1 VPLDRV
7 AALRNAEKLLR
18 QGKLEPAIAEYLR
31 IVEDQPRDLNSTNTL
46 GDLYVRAGQVD
57 KAVEQF
63 IRIASILNDDGFLPK
78 AGALYKKILK
88 LKPHH
93 EHALIQAAEIAASQ
107 GLLVDARMYF
117 KTVADRR
124 GARGDARGAAQAM
137 IRLGTLDPADFR
149 ARMTAAASRVEI
161 GEIAG
166 AVDDLKAIAAELSED
181 DRQPEA
187 IEALR
192 QAALIAPEDEG
203 IREHLMNVYLAAG
216 DLTHARECAVT
227 ARHFKSLAAAL
238 DGAGSTDEALG
249 MLREAARLDPADA
262 ELREHLART
271 FVSNGNMAAASEF
284 LTAETAG
291 QDPKLQ
297 LMAAELQLR
306 GANADEGMALIRR
319 LLEQDPARRDDVAA
333 VGWRLADE
341 SPEAAFKVVELA
353 AETAVVQT
361 DWGSAAAALQEFVT
375 RVPNHITAL
384 MRLVEICVDGGLEAT
399 MYEAQAQLADA
410 YIAAGMGPEAR
421 FIAEDLV
428 AREPWERANIERFR
442 RSLVLLGEQDPDG
455 VIADRLSGQSPFMST
470 DVITRATFPAL
481 DESAPLV
488 NPAPAVE
495 SHGGGIFEDDSLDL
509 ASLTGLDAP
518 PAPVM
523 NPGPR
528 TSRPEPDTEPSPFD
542 LSADVIDMNAL
553 FAETDGLSA
562 GSGSKPKVH
571 AAQES
576 VEVDLSIVLGD
587 MTLEDVDVQPR
598 ASSQTAPLHE
608 GDLDGVFE
616 RLRDETSRQSGGDS
630 GDELLSRGMS
640 LRQAG
645 KIDESIQAFE
655 LASRSPRHRFQ
666 AATLIGRT
674 HRGRGHMPAA
684 IEWFERAAQAPAPSE
699 EEGHMLMYELADA
712 LESVGEV
719 ARALAICIELQSHA
733 PEFRDVGAR
742 VDRLAKVQTRG

>member
-18 QGKLEPAIAEYLR
+18 QGKLEPAIVEYLR

-88 LKPHH
+88 LKPDH

-124 GARGDARGAAQAM
+124 RARGDARGAAQAM

-166 AVDDLKAIAAELSED
+166 AVDDLKAIATELSED
-181 DRQPEA
+181 NRQPEA

-203 IREHLMNVYLAAG
+203 IREHLMKVYLAAG

-227 ARHFKSLAAAL
+227 AQHFKSLAAVL
-238 DGAGSTDEALG
+238 DQAGSTDEALG

-271 FVSNGNMAAASEF
+271 FVTNGNMAAASEF
-284 LTAETAG
+284 LTVETAG

-341 SPEAAFKVVELA
+341 LPEAAFKVVELA

-410 YIAAGMGPEAR
+410 YIASGMGPEAR

-470 DVITRATFPAL
+470 DVITRAAFPAL
-481 DESAPLV
+481 DESAPV
-488 NPAPAVE
+488 NPPAAAE
-495 SHGGGIFEDDSLDL
+495 AHGGGIFEDDSLDL
-509 ASLTGLDAP
+509 ASLTGLDAAP
-518 PAPVM
+518 PPVM
-523 NPGPR
+523 NAEPWTPR
-528 TSRPEPDTEPSPFD
+528 AEPDTEPSPFD

-553 FAETDGLSA
+553 FGETDALSA
-562 GSGSKPKVH
+562 GSGTKPKVH

-587 MTLEDVDVQPR
+587 MTLGDVDVQPR
-598 ASSQTAPLHE
+598 SSGQGAPD
-608 GDLDGVFE
+608 DLDGVFE
-616 RLRDETSRQSGGDS
+616 RLRDETSRHSGGDS

-719 ARALAICIELQSHA
+719 ARALAICIELQSLA

>member
-63 IRIASILNDDGFLPK
+63 IRIATILNDDGFRSK

-88 LKPHH
+88 LKPDH
-93 EHALIQAAEIAASQ
+93 EHALLQAAEIAATQ

-124 GARGDARGAAQAM
+124 RARGDTRGAAQAM
-137 IRLGTLDPADFR
+137 IRLGTLDPADFK
-149 ARMTAAASRVEI
+149 ARMAAAASRVEI
-161 GEIAG
+161 GETSG
-166 AVDDLKAIAAELSED
+166 AVDDLKAIAAQLSED
-181 DRQPEA
+181 NRQAEA

-216 DLTHARECAVT
+216 DLAHARECAVT
-227 ARHFKSLAAAL
+227 AQHFKSLAAAL
-238 DGAGSTDEALG
+238 DQVGSTDEALG

-271 FVSNGNMAAASEF
+271 FVTNGNMAAASEF

-297 LMAAELQLR
+297 LMAAELRLR
-306 GANADEGMALIRR
+306 GAKVDEGLAIIRL

-333 VGWRLADE
+333 LGWNLADE
-341 SPEAAFKVVELA
+341 SPEAAFMVVELA
-353 AETAVVQT
+353 AQTAVVQT
-361 DWGSAAAALQEFVT
+361 DWASAAAALQEFLT
-375 RVPNHITAL
+375 RVPNHIKAL

-410 YIAAGMGPEAR
+410 YIAAGMGSEAC

-470 DVITRATFPAL
+470 DVITRAAFPAL
-481 DESAPLV
+481 DEPVSPENSRATL
-488 NPAPAVE
+488 E
-495 SHGGGIFEDDSLDL
+495 SDSGGIFEDDALDL
-509 ASLTGLDAP
+509 ASLTGLNAAP
-518 PAPVM
+518 PPAI
-523 NPGPR
+523 NAEPR
-528 TSRPEPDTEPSPFD
+528 VPRAATDAEASSFD

-553 FAETDGLSA
+553 FADSDGPSA
-562 GSGSKPKVH
+562 VSGGKPKAH

-576 VEVDLSIVLGD
+576 VEVDLSVVLGD
-587 MTLEDVDVQPR
+587 MTLEDVDIQPR
-598 ASSQTAPLHE
+598 AAAQSAQLHE
-608 GDLDGVFE
+608 GSLDDVFE
-616 RLRDETSRQSGGDS
+616 RLRDETSKRTGGDN
-630 GDELLSRGMS
+630 GDEQLSRGMS

-666 AATLIGRT
+666 AATLLGRT

-712 LESVGEV
+712 LESAGEV
-719 ARALAICIELQSHA
+719 ARALAICIELQAHA
-733 PEFRDVGAR
+733 PEFRDVGTR
-742 VDRLAKVQTRG
+742 VERLAKVQTRG

>member
-1 VPLDRV
+1 MPLDRV

-31 IVEDQPRDLNSTNTL
+31 IVDDQPRDLNSTNTL

-63 IRIASILNDDGFLPK
+63 IRIASILNDDGFRSK

-88 LKPHH
+88 LKPDH
-93 EHALIQAAEIAASQ
+93 EHALLQAGEIAASQ

-124 GARGDARGAAQAM
+124 RARGDTRGAAQAM
-137 IRLGTLDPADFR
+137 IRCGTLDPADYK
-149 ARMTAAASRVEI
+149 ARMAAAASRAEI
-161 GEIAG
+161 GEISG
-166 AVDDLKAIAAELSED
+166 AVDDFKAMAAELSED
-181 DRQPEA
+181 NRQREA
-187 IEALR
+187 IEPLR
-192 QAALIAPEDEG
+192 QAALLAPDDEG
-203 IREHLMNVYLAAG
+203 IRELLMNVYLAAG
-216 DLTHARECAVT
+216 DLTRARECAVT
-227 ARHFKSLAAAL
+227 PRHFKSLAAAL
-238 DGAGSTDEALG
+238 DQVGSTDEALG

-271 FVSNGNMAAASEF
+271 FATSGNMAAASEF

-297 LMAAELQLR
+297 LMAAEVRLR
-306 GANADEGMALIRR
+306 DGHADEGMAIMRR
-319 LLEQDPARRDDVAA
+319 LLEQDPGRRDDVAA
-333 VGWRLADE
+333 VGWKLADE
-341 SPEAAFKVVELA
+341 SPETAFEVVALA
-353 AETAVVQT
+353 AETAMTQT
-361 DWGSAAAALQEFVT
+361 DWASAAAALQEFLIH
-375 RVPNHITAL
+375 VPNHIKAL

-399 MYEAQAQLADA
+399 MYEAQAQLTDA

-470 DVITRATFPAL
+470 DIITRAAFPPL
-481 DESAPLV
+481 DDAAPQQHLR
-488 NPAPAVE
+488 PAVVADD
-495 SHGGGIFEDDSLDL
+495 GGIFEEDPLDL
-509 ASLTGLDAP
+509 AMLTGLDQSP
-518 PAPVM
+518 P
-523 NPGPR
+523 
-528 TSRPEPDTEPSPFD
+528 
-542 LSADVIDMNAL
+542 
-553 FAETDGLSA
+553 
-562 GSGSKPKVH
+562 SGH

-576 VEVDLSIVLGD
+576 VEVDLSIVLGE
-587 MTLEDVDVQPR
+587 MAIGDVDVQSR
-598 ASSQTAPLHE
+598 ASARGAALDDS
-608 GDLDGVFE
+608 DLDDVFE
-616 RLRDETSRQSGGDS
+616 RLRDETSKQAGGDS
-630 GDELLSRGMS
+630 GDEQLSRGMS

-666 AATLIGRT
+666 AATLLGRT
-674 HRGRGHMPAA
+674 HRGLGQMPAA
-684 IEWFERAAQAPAPSE
+684 IEWFERASRVPAPSE
-699 EEGHMLMYELADA
+699 EEGHMLMFELADA
-712 LESVGEV
+712 LESVGEI
-719 ARALAICIELQSHA
+719 ARALAICIELRAHV

-742 VDRLAKVQTRG
+742 VDRLAKVKTRG